1 MMGEEKEKGGNAIMI
16 ALGKAKDKSS
26 SDLGDDESDD
36 IEVSSDEMDA
46 AKVLGFDETKAKA
59 LKAFVKL
66 CGGY

>member
-1 MMGEEKEKGGNAIMI
+1 MMGESKGGNAIMI
-16 ALGKAKDKSS
+16 ALGKAKEKPSS
-26 SDLGDDESDD
+26 PDLGDDDETADIDVSDD
-36 IEVSSDEMDA
+36 EMEA